1 MRGPAER
8 KGVRMWKRYL
18 RKVAALLIR
27 SEATKLM
34 VCERLDL
41 EGLEGDEERLLVQTV
56 LDAVADVLEGK
67 PSVPAAAGGGSGD
80 GGK

>member
-1 MRGPAER
+1 
-8 KGVRMWKRYL
+8 MWKRYL